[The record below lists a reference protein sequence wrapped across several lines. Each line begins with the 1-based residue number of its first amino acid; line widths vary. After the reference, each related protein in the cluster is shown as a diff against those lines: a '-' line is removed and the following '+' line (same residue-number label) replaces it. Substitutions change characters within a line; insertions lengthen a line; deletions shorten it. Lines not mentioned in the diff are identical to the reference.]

1 MIGGSVMVEGV
12 VDGVVDGRVVV
23 GFVVGGCVVVGGRV
37 VEGRVVGGSV
47 TGGVVGTVDSVVG
60 GSVSGGAVTD
70 GVVSGDSAGASMP
83 LGRVGAA
90 EVGRG
95 SSSPSA
101 RASLVGSAREVALLS
116 VPAPARA
123 TGASGSGSGSVES
136 IRLTGIGFS
145 DSVTDRSGPT
155 SATAIA
161 PAMIVAARIV
171 SSDCC

>member
-1 MIGGSVMVEGV
+1 MVEGV

-123 TGASGSGSGSVES
+123 TGASGSGSVES